1 MRLPD
6 ADSTLDQLGD
16 AMTKILTEQGL
27 YEKEGRAM
35 VKTWRSAWFGEEGTR
50 VLYVLP
56 RDATDEFLPTKIKPK
71 PTSYVRV
78 MVGRHDVL
86 TPERERQ
93 IDGWVATLTRP
104 AADQDAKL
112 KSASEALAGL
122 GRYRDAAWGEAEGRL
137 QRNSH

>member
-1 MRLPD
+1 
-6 ADSTLDQLGD
+6 
-16 AMTKILTEQGL
+16 
-27 YEKEGRAM
+27 

-56 RDATDEFLPTKIKPK
+56 RDATDDFLPTKIEPK
-71 PTSYVRV
+71 PASYVRV

-93 IDGWVATLTRP
+93 IDGWVATITQP

-112 KSASEALAGL
+112 KSASEAVAGL
-122 GRYRDAAWGEAEGRL
+122 GRYRDAAWEQAEARL
-137 QRNSH
+137 QRRGN